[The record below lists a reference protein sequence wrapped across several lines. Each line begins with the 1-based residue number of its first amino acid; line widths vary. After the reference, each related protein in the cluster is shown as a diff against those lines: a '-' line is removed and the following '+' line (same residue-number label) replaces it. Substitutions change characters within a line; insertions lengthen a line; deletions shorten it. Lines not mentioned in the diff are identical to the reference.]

1 MPFGEGNVLTRALL
15 FRYYTPRVS
24 CHRSSISNN
33 WAPDISSDHDCQ
45 NQGPPMPAVGGSDP
59 PDDAKRLKHDSTLT
73 AFAQLGAFR
82 LDCQRS
88 FISLMDH
95 DNQYI
100 LAEATRS
107 VSLHDLDQT
116 APGDEVYLGPRILDI
131 MWGVCPSSKFLQL
144 HCR

>member
-1 MPFGEGNVLTRALL
+1 
-15 FRYYTPRVS
+15 
-24 CHRSSISNN
+24 
-33 WAPDISSDHDCQ
+33 
-45 NQGPPMPAVGGSDP
+45 MPAVGGSEP
-59 PDDAKRLKHDSTLT
+59 PDESKRLTHDSTLT

-107 VSLHDLDQT
+107 VSLHKLEES
-116 APGDEVYLGPRILDI
+116 APGDEIYLGPRVLDI
-131 MWGVCPSSKFLQL
+131 MWGVCPSSEYLSL
-144 HCR
+144 HR